1 MRIPSPGLFRACRPL
16 VVAAGLALGACAGPG
31 ALPTVDALRA
41 RVLKAPMDVE
51 ALRDLGARLALD
63 GEYGPALGTLDRALR
78 VEPGH
83 GETLYLLG
91 LVNEAMGRPEGAED
105 AYAQY
110 LAVPATDVYRDSL
123 RARLDGLVRA
133 RLQRQFATALATEDS
148 VTSVPG
154 TGAVGILPFAYRGEN
169 EAYAAIGRGL
179 AEVLSVDLAGVEGLT
194 VVERARLQA
203 LLAES
208 ELAASGRLDA
218 ATAPRAGRLLGAD
231 RLVGGEVDVQGESLR
246 IESALWDREIR
257 EIETTEGGVA
267 DLFRV
272 QRRLTLGVLGA
283 LGLDVPEETQ
293 ARLSAPPTDDLMA
306 FLLFS
311 RALLQED
318 AGDYLAAAAL
328 YRQAAARDPG
338 FALAAQRGAEAETL
352 ARAGGP
358 APPRLRALA
367 LGTLDA
373 APEAASSAV
382 RRRADRLRATLG
394 QHLRPGPETR
404 EPAVEGSAAG
414 LLGPLPDPPDP
425 PGRGSGGGQ

>member
-1 MRIPSPGLFRACRPL
+1 MPASPPPRSRLRRPL
-16 VVAAGLALGACAGPG
+16 VGALALALSACAGP
-31 ALPTVDALRA
+31 ATLPTVDALRA
-41 RVLKAPMDVE
+41 RVLERPTDVE
-51 ALRDLGARLALD
+51 ALRDLGARLALE
-63 GEYGPALGTLDRALR
+63 GEYGPALGSLDRALR

-91 LVNEAMGRPEGAED
+91 LVNEAMGRPSGAED

-133 RLQRQFATALATEDS
+133 RLQQQFATALATEDS

-154 TGAVGILPFAYRGEN
+154 TGAIGILPFAYRGEN

-179 AEVLSVDLAGVEGLT
+179 AEVLSVDLADVEGLT

-203 LLAES
+203 LLAEY
-208 ELAASGRLDA
+208 ELAASGVLDA
-218 ATAPRAGRLLGAD
+218 ATAPRAGRLLRAD
-231 RLVGGEVDVQGESLR
+231 RLVGGEVDVQGERLR
-246 IESALWDREIR
+246 IESALWDREVQP
-257 EIETTEGGVA
+257 IETTEGGLA

-272 QRRLTLGVLGA
+272 QRRITLGVLAA
-283 LGLDVPEETQ
+283 LGIDVPEAAQ
-293 ARLSAPPTDDLMA
+293 ARLPDPPTADLAA

-318 AGDYLAAAAL
+318 DGDFLAAAEL

-338 FALAAQRGAEAETL
+338 FTLAAQRGAEAEAL
-352 ARAGGP
+352 ASASGP
-358 APPRLRALA
+358 ASPRLRALA
-367 LGTLDA
+367 LGTLDVA
-373 APEAASSAV
+373 SETSSSAV
-382 RRRADRLRATLG
+382 RRRADRLRASLG
-394 QHLRPGPETR
+394 QHVRPGPETR

-414 LLGPLPDPPDP
+414 ILGVLPGPPGPPD
-425 PGRGSGGGQ
+425 RGSREGS